1 MSKPTKGDNCLLMN
15 LLNDDPD
22 YKFFNEIYNFENK
35 INKLFTP
42 DYSLEIK
49 LSNYDDNIF
58 VTVKTNKMPKIQDLP
73 QSISELINKY
83 DILKHYISCY
93 TDDFYLHFDL
103 RFICSSGECFK
114 QFYSISV
121 VTLKKMFIPLKIL

>member
-1 MSKPTKGDNCLLMN
+1 MEKSVI
-15 LLNDDPD
+15 

-83 DILKHYISCY
+83 DILRVMQKEFFVRNCEPETGRINGD
-93 TDDFYLHFDL
+93 TNL
-103 RFICSSGECFK
+103 FIEN
-114 QFYSISV
+114 
-121 VTLKKMFIPLKIL
+121 KIRSL